1 MNTMEKE
8 KLGQKKGEQE
18 YHGVG
23 IGGRLLMKHG
33 GRGRPWQGSGIWPW
47 SLGDERVSQA
57 YIKGAKHS
65 GRKNILEQSP

>member
-18 YHGVG
+18 HHGVG

-33 GRGRPWQGSGIWPW
+33 GQGRPWQGSGIWP
-47 SLGDERVSQA
+47 
-57 YIKGAKHS
+57 
-65 GRKNILEQSP
+65 